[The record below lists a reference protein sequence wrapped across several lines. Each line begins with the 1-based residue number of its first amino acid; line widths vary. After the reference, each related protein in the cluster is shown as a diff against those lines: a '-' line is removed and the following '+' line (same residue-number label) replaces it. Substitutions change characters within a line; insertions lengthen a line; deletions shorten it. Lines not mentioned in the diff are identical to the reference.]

1 MIVVLVIPMV
11 GAHFCNLV
19 PKVSDYY
26 LITPSTIQPF
36 PPKNRAND
44 CTSQGDSIRSL
55 ELKGK
60 IIMKFFLNIY
70 FIF

>member
-36 PPKNRAND
+36 PPKKYDNMEN
-44 CTSQGDSIRSL
+44 TL
-55 ELKGK
+55 ENEGLFPNAVIQIKEE
-60 IIMKFFLNIY
+60 
-70 FIF
+70 

>member
-1 MIVVLVIPMV
+1 MIVVLAIPMI

-26 LITPSTIQPF
+26 LITPPTIQPF

-44 CTSQGDSIRSL
+44 CTS
-55 ELKGK
+55 
-60 IIMKFFLNIY
+60 
-70 FIF
+70 